1 MVILMGLNGL
11 VSKNHTHGRQ
21 KVEGIR
27 QEKEMV

>member
-21 KVEGIR
+21 IVEGIW
-27 QEKEMV
+27 QEGMV